1 MSQIFFVG
9 SYTKADFGTYKAT
22 GKGIYTCR
30 LEPAT
35 GEMELLDLFGDIT
48 NPTYLTLDGARR
60 HLYAVHETSRADNP
74 SVSAF
79 AIGDDGLKHLNTRS
93 IAGEGP
99 CHLALDA
106 SERFLAVANYGS
118 GNVALFPV
126 NEDGSL
132 AQQSDSVQHE
142 GGSVNPDR
150 QEGPHAHATVFGPD
164 GTTLFVADLGLDE
177 IRTYRL
183 NLQTAK
189 LEPLSRTK
197 TPPGTGPRHLVFHPS
212 GAYAFVL
219 NELASTVSVFRHQ
232 EGRLELETTVSTL
245 PKDFRGETTGAAI
258 RIHPSGRFL
267 YASNR
272 GHDSVAVFAFD
283 EADEA
288 AARLEALQH
297 VSTGGKIPR
306 DFALDP
312 SGELLVVAN
321 QQTNTLLSY
330 RLDVGSGRLEPTGER
345 LELGTPVC
353 VAVV

>member
-9 SYTKADFGTYKAT
+9 SYTKADFGAYRAT

-35 GEMELLDLFGDIT
+35 GEMELLGLFESVP
-48 NPTYLTLDGARR
+48 NPTYLTLDGAGK
-60 HLYAVHETSRADNP
+60 HLYAVHETSKADNP

-79 AIGDDGLKHLNTRS
+79 AINDDFSLTRLNTQGMT
-93 IAGEGP
+93 GEGP
-99 CHLALDA
+99 CHLALNA
-106 SERFLAVANYGS
+106 SETFLAVANYGS
-118 GNVALFPV
+118 GNVVLFPV
-126 NEDGSL
+126 DEDGSL
-132 AQQSDSVQHE
+132 ARQSDSVQHE
-142 GGSVNPDR
+142 GGSVNADR

-177 IRTYRL
+177 IKTYRL
-183 NLQTAK
+183 NEQAAK
-189 LEPLSRTK
+189 LEPLSSTK
-197 TPPGTGPRHLVFHPS
+197 TPPGAGPRHLVFHPG

-232 EGRLELETTVSTL
+232 EGRLELGTTVSTL
-245 PKDFRGETTGAAI
+245 PEFEGESTAAAI

-283 EADEA
+283 KADKA
-288 AARLEALQH
+288 AARLAPLQH
-297 VSTGGKIPR
+297 VSTGGKVPR

-312 SGELLVVAN
+312 SGKLLVVAN

-330 RLDVGSGRLEPTGER
+330 RLDVGSGRLEPTGRR